1 MDIQNLLR
9 EIIPFV
15 SQYGLIIVFIG
26 ALLEGE
32 TVILL
37 AGILCHRGVL
47 PFEWTVVVAALGA
60 FIGDQIWF
68 YLGRGYG
75 WRVITR
81 FTNLAK
87 HEDNVRRW
95 LKRKSDVIAFG
106 SRFVYGTRTVAPVL
120 LGIYNYPALR
130 FAIIN
135 SISASMWAAAGIGIG
150 YMAGIGAEK
159 IFGHIDYIEE
169 LILLVI
175 LIMLAWW
182 WYQYRKENRHSGKS
196 R

>member
-1 MDIQNLLR
+1 MDIQILLR

-32 TVILL
+32 TIILL
-37 AGILCHRGVL
+37 AGILCHRAIL
-47 PFEWTVVVAALGA
+47 PFDGAIVVAALGA
-60 FIGDQIWF
+60 FTGDQLWF
-68 YLGRGYG
+68 YLGRRYG

-87 HEDNVRRW
+87 HEDNVRLW
-95 LKRKSDVIAFG
+95 LKKKSDAIAFG

-120 LGIYNYPALR
+120 LGIYDYPALR

-135 SISASMWAAAGIGIG
+135 SISASVWAIAGIGIG
-150 YMAGIGAEK
+150 YMLGTGAEK
-159 IFGHIDYIEE
+159 IFGRIDYIEE
-169 LILLVI
+169 LMLLVI
-175 LIMLAWW
+175 LIMLVWW
-182 WYQYRKENRHSGKS
+182 WYRYRKENRHSGKS
-196 R
+196 

>member
-1 MDIQNLLR
+1 MDIQALLR

-37 AGILCHRGVL
+37 AGILCHRAIL
-47 PFEWTVVVAALGA
+47 PFEEAVIVAAIGA
-60 FIGDQIWF
+60 FTGDQIWF
-68 YLGRGYG
+68 YLGRRYG
-75 WRVITR
+75 RRVITR
-81 FTNLAK
+81 FTNLTK
-87 HEDNVRRW
+87 HEDTVRLW
-95 LKRKSDVIAFG
+95 LKHKSDTIAFG
-106 SRFVYGTRTVAPVL
+106 SRFIYGTRTVAPVL
-120 LGIYNYPALR
+120 LGIYDYPALR

-135 SISASMWAAAGIGIG
+135 SISASVWAAAGIGIG
-150 YMAGIGAEK
+150 YLLGTGAEK

-169 LILLVI
+169 LMLLVI

-182 WYQYRKENRHSGKS
+182 WYRYRKENCRSGKS